1 MQSTLAGRG
10 VQLCLS
16 PLALFMNSECMT
28 LHEGALMGKRAFG
41 LVRAKLFQLCP
52 TLCNPMDCSLPGF
65 MGLSRQECWSGLPFP
80 TPGDLP
86 DAGIEP
92 LWLMSPALAGR
103 FFFFFFLAT
112 STAQEVPLAW

>member
-1 MQSTLAGRG
+1 
-10 VQLCLS
+10 
-16 PLALFMNSECMT
+16 
-28 LHEGALMGKRAFG
+28 
-41 LVRAKLFQLCP
+41 
-52 TLCNPMDCSLPGF
+52 

-103 FFFFFFLAT
+103 FFFAT
-112 STAQEVPLAW
+112 STAQEVPMAW